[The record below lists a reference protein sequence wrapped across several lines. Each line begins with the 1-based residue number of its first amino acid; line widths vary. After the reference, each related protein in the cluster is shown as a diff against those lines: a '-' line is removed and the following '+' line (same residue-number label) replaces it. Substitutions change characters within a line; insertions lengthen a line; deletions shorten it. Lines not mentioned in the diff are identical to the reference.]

1 MTTIDSDTASPTML
15 ADLENYWRSLR
26 GARMLPARTEVDP
39 ARIDA
44 ALPYSFIL
52 ERIAPGIGR
61 MRVAGQRIGD
71 YLGME
76 ARGMPLCAM
85 FNAESKERVQGYL
98 EQVFLLPALIEV
110 PLISGW
116 GLGRPRLS
124 GRMLLLPL
132 LDTNGAV
139 TRALGAIRT
148 EGGLGRAP
156 RAFEMPEW
164 GAVRIENVSEMAP
177 VKGLPPQQPLR
188 SDLPRSRITAMAEAT
203 VPFTPF
209 RRGAEAPPAP
219 HKAARPYLRLVVS
232 ND

>member
-1 MTTIDSDTASPTML
+1 MTTIDSDTAGATML
-15 ADLENYWRSLR
+15 ADLERYWHALR
-26 GARMLPARTEVDP
+26 GARLLPARTEVDP

-52 ERIAPGIGR
+52 ERIAPGVGR

-85 FNAESKERVQGYL
+85 FAAESKERVQGYL
-98 EQVFLLPALIEV
+98 EQVFLLPALIEL

-156 RAFEMPEW
+156 RAFEVPEW
-164 GAVRIENVSEMAP
+164 GAVRIENVSEMAAAQ
-177 VKGLPPQQPLR
+177 GSALPPLR
-188 SDLPRSRITAMAEAT
+188 PSLPRTRITGMEEAT
-203 VPFTPF
+203 VPFAPF
-209 RRGAEAPPAP
+209 RSNLTPPVP
-219 HKAARPYLRLVVS
+219 QKAVRPYLRLVVS